1 MLHPPFSQW
10 YPSGIPVVSLT
21 SQPFEPRRAALREFE
36 AGGGC
41 VEAPDGQRGSDD
53 QAEDD
58 G

>member
-1 MLHPPFSQW
+1 MLHPHF
-10 YPSGIPVVSLT
+10 PSGIPVVPPT